1 LIWTFKIELL
11 FGMYAEDEWQAELE
25 LDSLSSL
32 EDLHFA
38 IQDAVEFENDHLYEF
53 YIARTETSRDRIRF
67 DDEDGGI
74 YSAAIEDIYPLE
86 KDRKLYY
93 MFDYGD
99 SWLFKVTKTRK
110 SPKEPK
116 RSVKYPRMVKEI
128 GSKPEQYPDPE
139 SDEYYV

>member
-1 LIWTFKIELL
+1 
-11 FGMYAEDEWQAELE
+11 
-25 LDSLSSL
+25 
-32 EDLHFA
+32 
-38 IQDAVEFENDHLYEF
+38 
-53 YIARTETSRDRIRF
+53 
-67 DDEDGGI
+67 
-74 YSAAIEDIYPLE
+74 
-86 KDRKLYY
+86 